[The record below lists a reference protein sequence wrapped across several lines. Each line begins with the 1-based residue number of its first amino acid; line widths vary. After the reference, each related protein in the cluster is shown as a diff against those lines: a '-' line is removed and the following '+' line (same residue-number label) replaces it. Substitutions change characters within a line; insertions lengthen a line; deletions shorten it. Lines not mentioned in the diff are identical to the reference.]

1 LITFFTQIRPVLPLT
16 LDPPVICFGKWIRW
30 NDYGVPKNHNLK
42 NVSAKNVILL
52 SPTAC
57 LPAHLY
63 PLGPPLASPFC
74 KKFPFPA
81 INTSPVAIS
90 SAATRLPASGPAR
103 RGPPDRSRAPAACA
117 QQRPPRCAAV
127 PPPDASTAGTS
138 QVQYSR
144 SSHIRDFRTSQ
155 VQDSRSSQCLANLK
169 AHFTR
174 FFKLNVSRV
183 RGFS

>member
-1 LITFFTQIRPVLPLT
+1 
-16 LDPPVICFGKWIRW
+16 
-30 NDYGVPKNHNLK
+30 
-42 NVSAKNVILL
+42 
-52 SPTAC
+52 
-57 LPAHLY
+57 
-63 PLGPPLASPFC
+63 
-74 KKFPFPA
+74 
-81 INTSPVAIS
+81 VAIS
-90 SAATRLPASGPAR
+90 STATRLPASGPAR
-103 RGPPDRSRAPAACA
+103 RGPPDRSRAPAACT

-169 AHFTR
+169 APFTR